1 MNAVYYLPATR
12 ANLPHS
18 RICRL
23 CRHPNLPASPSSKF
37 AGFAVKFIT
46 FCLNLRHH
54 AQRSPSA
61 EAFPELPYGRRK
73 NPTDTAFPCGILH
86 ANTLWDAAFAAS
98 PSPARQCP
106 ACQPDGFTA
115 CPAGFGAEGARTGAH
130 VCRMHRPRRSLRK
143 RLPRHSIPRLRH
155 ALSAA
160 ISPFSRLLPLP
171 FLWLQPPRTS
181 ARSERPD
188 AHRPE
193 DARKTGALFA
203 PAPVRRPLCHA
214 PARFGRCR
222 KAVGA
227 RGAHTLSPL
236 AERVRASALPQSR
249 SKPPGSRTAC
259 LTAQSAVSLCGD
271 IRIPSPRRSRTGCLR
286 DRHPLCI
293 LPILKRSE
301 RNLPSCSK
309 PIPYRNMSPSSRRA
323 DL

>member
-1 MNAVYYLPATR
+1 MLLINGAENGIMNAVYYLPATR

-23 CRHPNLPASPSSKF
+23 CRHPNLPALPSSKF

-106 ACQPDGFTA
+106 ACPPDGFTA

-130 VCRMHRPRRSLRK
+130 VCRTHRPRRSLRK

-160 ISPFSRLLPLP
+160 ISLLFLRLLPLP

-188 AHRPE
+188 GHRSE
-193 DARKTGALFA
+193 DARKTGVPFG

-214 PARFGRCR
+214 PARFERCR
-222 KAVGA
+222 KAVRLA
-227 RGAHTLSPL
+227 RGAHCAFPACRKGQGIDSPAVPVKASGQPHGL
-236 AERVRASALPQSR
+236 PDRAKRGFPVRRYPDPVSAQ
-249 SKPPGSRTAC
+249 KP
-259 LTAQSAVSLCGD
+259 
-271 IRIPSPRRSRTGCLR
+271 
-286 DRHPLCI
+286 DRMP
-293 LPILKRSE
+293 P
-301 RNLPSCSK
+301 
-309 PIPYRNMSPSSRRA
+309 
-323 DL
+323 